1 MPTDTDTR
9 PDSALQGHLTG
20 WSLSA
25 GDEHCV
31 YDANHSVIVNVQ
43 CGGMTGRRYDEAT
56 DIARLIVTAPKLRA
70 VAADICAILDAQ
82 CAHDGERLVYDDYH
96 TIGEEVAR
104 LHQKLTAALAE
115 TRGVTA

>member
-9 PDSALQGHLTG
+9 HESVSQGHLTG

-56 DIARLIVTAPKLRA
+56 DIARLIVSAPKLLSQLEYA
-70 VAADICAILDAQ
+70 VKLLGAFPTINGMAQVQSMRETIAA
-82 CAHDGERLVYDDYH
+82 
-96 TIGEEVAR
+96 AR
-104 LHQKLTAALAE
+104 GGSA
-115 TRGVTA
+115 

>member
-9 PDSALQGHLTG
+9 HESVSQGHLTG

-56 DIARLIVTAPKLRA
+56 DIARLIVNAPKLRDA
-70 VAADICAILDAQ
+70 LQNLETYLRDTPHHNAPEAAA
-82 CAHDGERLVYDDYH
+82 
-96 TIGEEVAR
+96 AR
-104 LHQKLTAALAE
+104 AALRIAKGE
-115 TRGVTA
+115 SA